1 MNIDLNQIGNG
12 ALSSRFNREME
23 KSSQEHERPEYSL

>member
-12 ALSSRFNREME
+12 AL
-23 KSSQEHERPEYSL
+23 KSIEQLKEFLDITVLA